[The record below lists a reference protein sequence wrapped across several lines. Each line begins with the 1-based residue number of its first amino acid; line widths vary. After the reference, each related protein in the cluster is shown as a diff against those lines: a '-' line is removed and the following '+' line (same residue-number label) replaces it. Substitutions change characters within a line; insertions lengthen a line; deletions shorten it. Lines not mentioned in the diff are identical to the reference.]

1 MTASEKKLIT
11 SLPYKVWGD
20 LVVKLNPPRE
30 LQMRGDYKDLAGEM
44 GYGVEEILYFQ
55 SLSKPAEAVLS
66 SCLPTC
72 SIEKLCNKL
81 EAIERPD
88 ARGLID
94 EWVKSQDCKCT
105 LCCS

>member
-1 MTASEKKLIT
+1 
-11 SLPYKVWGD
+11 
-20 LVVKLNPPRE
+20 
-30 LQMRGDYKDLAGEM
+30 MRGDYKDLAGEM
-44 GYGVEEILYFQ
+44 GYGVEKILYFQ
-55 SLSKPAEAVLS
+55 SLPKPAEAVLS
-66 SCLPTC
+66 SCSPTC

-81 EAIERPD
+81 EAIRRPD